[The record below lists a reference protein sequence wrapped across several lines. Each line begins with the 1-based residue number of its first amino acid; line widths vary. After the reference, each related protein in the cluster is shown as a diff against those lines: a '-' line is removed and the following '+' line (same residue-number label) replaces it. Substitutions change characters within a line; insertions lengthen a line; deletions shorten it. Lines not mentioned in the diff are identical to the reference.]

1 MSLEK
6 TQFLTEAIDGRSIR
20 AVRRV
25 QRERRPPL
33 SGLASGGALQNRV
46 RVKYATDL
54 MANQSTV
61 AFTVAE

>member
-25 QRERRPPL
+25 QRARRPPL
-33 SGLASGGALQNRV
+33 SPLGALQNRV